1 MSRIILILIFL
12 FSLVTIGEAKVYNM
26 KEMMK
31 AVVRIQSVGNYGSGT
46 IFSESKTSYKI
57 ITNAHVVGES
67 PLVKIDLFEDG
78 KHIKRVDGKV
88 VWKQLDSNRSIDL
101 AIVSINKEDLGDYA
115 PNVIKLAPSDT
126 VVEKGNPVY
135 SMGFPHARWPM
146 GWWGEILESEDT
158 LYFSP
163 TPFAG
168 QSGSAIFA
176 NIGEG
181 EHRCTRIV
189 GIIGWKTWED
199 KILSTGKLGG
209 YGIAMHISVLYDLM
223 GDGGNETDRRNVKAR
238 AKAREVGSWYWRNPF
253 GVNISQKV
261 WVHSKY

>member
-1 MSRIILILIFL
+1 MNWLIKIIILTIFL
-12 FSLVTIGEAKVYNM
+12 FSSVSYAEAKVYNM

-31 AVVRIQSVGNYGSGT
+31 AVVRIQSIGNYGSGT
-46 IFSESKTSYKI
+46 IFSESKTAYKI

-67 PLVKIDLFEDG
+67 SLVSIDLFENG
-78 KHIKRVDGKV
+78 KHFKRVNGKV
-88 VWKQLDSNRSIDL
+88 LWKQLDSNRSIDL
-101 AIVSINKEDLGDYA
+101 AIVSISKEDLGDYA
-115 PNVIKLAPSDT
+115 PNIIGLAPSDT
-126 VVEKGNPVY
+126 VIEKGSPVY

-181 EHRCTRIV
+181 DDACTRIV

-199 KILSTGKLGG
+199 KILSSGKLGG

-223 GDGGNETDRRNVKAR
+223 GAGSDETNRPNVKAR
-238 AKAREVGSWYWRNPF
+238 TKTRKMGSWYWRNPH
-253 GVNISQKV
+253 GVDISQKV
-261 WVHSKY
+261 WVH